1 LFVLPLLLFAS
12 AAPAALAQAK
22 PLITARVDD
31 ANRIS
36 LKGSVSPKLKGAQDL
51 GQADASQAAG
61 RLQLILQ
68 RSPEQES
75 ALQEFLQQAHQPSSP
90 NFHKWL
96 TPASFAQQFGAAD
109 SDIEQLTGWLQAH
122 GLTVAKV
129 SAGKSAIEFT
139 GTVGQVET
147 AFHTSIHTYTVK
159 GETHHANA
167 TAPQI
172 PAAFSSLVAG
182 VSQLNDFKPVSQAKL
197 AGQALY
203 NPKTHQ
209 GQPAANWT
217 YPAGYYTATAP
228 FYFLAP
234 EDVSK
239 QYDIAPAYAA
249 GLNGAGQTIGI
260 INDSNIDLSLV
271 NAYRKLFNLPANPPQ
286 VIVDGNDPGI
296 NGDAIEA
303 YLDVE
308 NAGAIAPNATVKL
321 YISGSFGLMGDG
333 GLLYSIQRAVNDDA
347 ASVLSLSFGLCEF
360 ELTQAED
367 YELSSLWEQAAAQG
381 QTVFVST
388 GDTGSFGC
396 NGLGVNG
403 FASTPWN
410 IGVGGTDIYL
420 ADYAS
425 GGASIASFW
434 SNTNDAN
441 LGSLQ
446 KTFPEQPWNGS
457 QFGLNSTT
465 YTPPGSNTGLV
476 EGGGGGASS
485 CAQNTFDPTTYTGT
499 CIAGWP
505 KPAYQTGTG
514 VPADGVRDVPD
525 VSLFASN
532 GFNGVIWPI
541 CSEAGDCTETNPFVD
556 APYVSGVGGTSASA
570 PAMAAIMALVD
581 QKYGPQGQANYV
593 LYPLAAQFP
602 AVFNDVSVGSNN
614 VPCGSYDV
622 GYFTGCSKDT
632 NDAFYSYQN
641 YAATSGYDLASGLG
655 SVDVNQLLTDWS
667 KIAFKPSATAL
678 TLSPTTL
685 THGATVTAT
694 ATVSGT
700 GTPAGA
706 VALVSSTTLPNNKGG
721 ASAQTGG
728 NTIQLVGGTGTETLT
743 SLPGGTY
750 TVTGSYSGDGIN
762 APSTSS
768 PVTVTVNPEVSTLA
782 FTPQYYDPN
791 LFQPTPIANKMQ
803 VPYNSAILMDIQIE
817 GAAGTIDGNPT
828 GSVTFT
834 NTTTSGTTT
843 TLAVVAVSAGGTAEF
858 DADNLPP
865 GNYSIGA
872 SYSGDASYKPSTV
885 APVSFSIVQSPT
897 QGFFLPDN
905 TTTYNADGSYGYQA
919 GESTN
924 IEAFLFPNVA
934 NGGLCPTG
942 NVTFQLGSGTPVTSP
957 LAACE
962 NFSFFGY
969 ASVANDLLTNLQAGT
984 YTLTATYPGD
994 ANYTPITLTQVI
1006 EVVPTT
1012 LLPSTTTVSI
1022 SPSLANINPSTVVTI
1037 TISVAGN
1044 GTIAPTGTVSF
1055 ALGNLLSSASDYTLA
1070 PAANGT
1076 ATAVLVLRAAD
1087 LLKGPNAMVVTYA
1100 GDKNY
1105 LPSAASVQVIP
1116 DDPTD
1121 FTLAALTPNVVI
1133 PSGATG
1139 TGTVTLGSL
1148 NGFAGSISLTCT
1160 APAALIC
1167 TLPAS
1172 SVPLAAAGSATATV
1186 NLNTVTAVSAT
1197 GRNVP
1202 SAFSWKSTAAP
1213 VFAAMLFLLLPNRK
1227 RFGRVLFML
1236 FFCVLLGAVA
1246 GCSKSEHVTQEP
1258 VITYQNAAPGS
1269 YSVVVTGTA
1278 ANGIVH
1284 NQNITVIVQ

>member
-1 LFVLPLLLFAS
+1 LFVLPLLLLAS
-12 AAPAALAQAK
+12 VPPAAHAQAR
-22 PLITARVDD
+22 PLISTRVDD
-31 ANRIS
+31 ANLIS

-51 GQADASQAAG
+51 GQVDASQPSG
-61 RLQLILQ
+61 RLLLVLQ

-75 ALQEFLQQAHQPSSP
+75 ALQEFLQQAHQQNSP

-96 TPASFAQQFGAAD
+96 TPAAFAQKFGAAD

-129 SAGKSAIEFT
+129 SAGKDAIEFS
-139 GTVGQVET
+139 GTIAQVQT
-147 AFHTSIHTYTVK
+147 AFHTSIHTYTVN

-172 PAAFSSLVAG
+172 PAAFSNIVAG
-182 VSQLNDFKPVSQAKL
+182 VTQLNDFKPVSQAKL
-197 AGQALY
+197 AGQATY
-203 NPKTHQ
+203 NTNTHQ
-209 GQPAANWT
+209 GQPGANWT

-234 EDVSK
+234 EDIAK

-249 GLNGAGQTIGI
+249 GINGAGQTIGI

-296 NGDAIEA
+296 TGDAVEA

-308 NAGAIAPNATVKL
+308 NAGAIAPSATVKL
-321 YISGSFGLMGDG
+321 YVAGSFGLLGDG
-333 GLLYSIQRAVNDDA
+333 GLIYSIQRAVNDDA
-347 ASVLSLSFGLCEF
+347 ASVLSLSFGECEAN
-360 ELTQAED
+360 LGQANNV
-367 YELSSLWEQAAAQG
+367 ELSSLWEQAAAQG

-396 NGLGVNG
+396 SGLAVNG
-403 FASTPWN
+403 FSSTPWN
-410 IGVGGTDIYL
+410 VAVGGTDIYL
-420 ADYAS
+420 NDYAT

-446 KTFPEQPWNGS
+446 KTFSEQPWNGS

-465 YTPPGSNTGLV
+465 YTPSGSNTGLV

-485 CAQNTFDPTTYTGT
+485 CVDSTYNASTYKTTCYS
-499 CIAGWP
+499 GWP
-505 KPAYQTGTG
+505 KPSFQVGTG
-514 VPADGVRDVPD
+514 VPADSVRDVPD
-525 VSLFASN
+525 LSLFASN

-541 CSEAGDCTETNPFVD
+541 CSEEGDCTETNPFVNTT
-556 APYVSGVGGTSASA
+556 YVSGVGGTSASA
-570 PAMAAIMALVD
+570 PAMAGIMALIN

-602 AVFNDVSVGSNN
+602 TAFNDVTVGSNN
-614 VPCGSYDV
+614 VPCASYNVGS
-622 GYFTGCSKDT
+622 FAGCKKDT
-632 NDAFYSYQN
+632 NDAYYSYQN

-655 SVDVNQLLTDWS
+655 TVDVNQMITNWA
-667 KIAFKPSATAL
+667 KITFKPSTTTL

-685 THGATVTAT
+685 THGANVTAT
-694 ATVSGT
+694 ATVTGT

-706 VALVSSTTLPNNKGG
+706 VSLVTSTTLPNNKSI
-721 ASAQTGG
+721 SA
-728 NTIQLVGGTGTETLT
+728 IQLAAGTGTETLT

-750 TVTGSYSGDGIN
+750 TVTGQYSGDGVN
-762 APSTSS
+762 AASTSA
-768 PVTVTVNPEVSTLA
+768 PVTVTVNPEASTLA
-782 FTPQYYDPN
+782 FTPQFYDPN
-791 LFQPTPIANKMQ
+791 SFAPAPITKGLQ

-817 GAAGTIDGNPT
+817 GAAGTVDGIAT

-834 NTTTSGTTT
+834 NGST
-843 TLAVVAVSAGGTAEF
+843 TLAVVPVSSGGTAEF
-858 DADNLPP
+858 DADSLPP

-872 SYSGDASYKPSTV
+872 SYSGDASYKASTV
-885 APVSFSIVQSPT
+885 APIAFTIVQSPT
-897 QGFFLPDN
+897 QGFLLGDSN
-905 TTTYNADGSYGYQA
+905 TTYNLDGSFGYFA

-924 IEAFLFPNVA
+924 IVASLYPNIT

-942 NVTFQLGSGTPVTSP
+942 NVTFQLGSGAPVTSP

-962 NFSFFGY
+962 SFSFFGY
-969 ASVANDLLTNLQAGT
+969 SSVADDLLSNLQVGT

-1037 TISVAGN
+1037 TITVAGN
-1044 GTIAPTGTVSF
+1044 GTITPTGTVQF
-1055 ALGNLLSSASDYTLA
+1055 ALGNVIGSASAYKLT
-1070 PAANGT
+1070 AASNAT

-1087 LLKGPNAMVVTYA
+1087 LLGGPNAMIVTYS
-1100 GDKNY
+1100 GDNNY
-1105 LPSAASVQVIP
+1105 LPSAASTQVIP

-1133 PSGATG
+1133 ASASTG
-1139 TGTVTLGSL
+1139 TGTITLGSL
-1148 NGFAGSISLTCT
+1148 NGFAGSISLTCS
-1160 APAALIC
+1160 APTGILC
-1167 TLPAS
+1167 SLPSS
-1172 SVPLAAAGSATATV
+1172 SVTLAAAGSATETV
-1186 NLNTVTAVSAT
+1186 NINTVTVAST
-1197 GRNVP
+1197 SGRNVP

-1213 VFAAMLFLLLPNRK
+1213 VFAAMLLLLLPTRK
-1227 RFGRVLFML
+1227 RFGRVLFAL
-1236 FFCVLLGAVA
+1236 FFCVALGTGI
-1246 GCSKSEHVTQEP
+1246 GCSKPQHVTAAP
-1258 VITYQNAAPGS
+1258 VITYQNAAPGK
-1269 YSVVVTGTA
+1269 YNVVVTGTA

-1284 NQNITVIVQ
+1284 NQSITIVVQ

>member
-1 LFVLPLLLFAS
+1 LFVLPLLLLAS
-12 AAPAALAQAK
+12 VSPAAQSQAR
-22 PLITARVDD
+22 PLISTRIDD
-31 ANRIS
+31 ANLIP
-36 LKGSVSPKLKGAQDL
+36 LKGSVSPQLKGAQDL
-51 GQADASQAAG
+51 GQVDATQPAG

-75 ALQEFLQQAHQPSSP
+75 ALQEFLQQAHEPGSP

-96 TPASFAQQFGAAD
+96 TPAAFAQKFGAAD

-129 SAGKSAIEFT
+129 SAARNAIEFT
-139 GTVGQVET
+139 GTISQVQT

-159 GETHHANA
+159 GETHHANV

-172 PAAFSSLVAG
+172 PAAFASIVAG

-197 AGQALY
+197 AGQAIY

-209 GQPAANWT
+209 GQPTANWT

-234 EDVSK
+234 EDVAK
-239 QYDIAPAYAA
+239 QYDFAPAYAA
-249 GLNGAGQTIGI
+249 GVNGAGQTIGI
-260 INDSNIDLSLV
+260 INDSNINLSLV

-296 NGDAIEA
+296 NGDAVEA

-308 NAGAIAPNATVKL
+308 NAGAIAPSATVKL
-321 YISGSFGLMGDG
+321 YISGSFGLLGDG
-333 GLLYSIQRAVNDDA
+333 GLTYAIQRAVDDDA

-360 ELTQAED
+360 HLGQAED
-367 YELSSLWEQAAAQG
+367 YQLSSFWEQAAAQG

-396 NGLGVNG
+396 TGLGVNG

-410 IGVGGTDIYL
+410 IAVGGTDIYL
-420 ADYAS
+420 TDHAS

-446 KTFPEQPWNGS
+446 KAFPEQPWNGS

-485 CAQNTFDPTTYTGT
+485 CAQNTFNQATYQGA

-505 KPAYQTGTG
+505 KPSYQVGTG
-514 VPADGVRDVPD
+514 VPNDGVRDLPD

-541 CSEAGDCTETNPFVD
+541 CAEAGDCTETNPFVD

-570 PAMAAIMALVD
+570 PAMAAIMALVN

-593 LYPLAAQFP
+593 LYPLAAQYP
-602 AVFNDVSVGSNN
+602 TVFNDVTAGNNN
-614 VPCGSYDV
+614 VPCASYDV
-622 GYFTGCSKDT
+622 GYFTGCSKDV
-632 NDAFYSYQN
+632 NDSYYSYQR

-655 SVDVNQLLTDWS
+655 TVDVNLLLTDWS

-685 THGATVTAT
+685 THGASVTAT

-706 VALVSSTTLPNNKGG
+706 VSLVSSTTLPNNKSI
-721 ASAQTGG
+721 SA
-728 NTIQLVGGTGTETLT
+728 IQLTGGTGTETLT
-743 SLPGGTY
+743 NLPGGTY
-750 TVTGSYSGDGIN
+750 TVTGSYGGDGIN

-768 PVTVTVNPEVSTLA
+768 SVTVTVNPEASILA
-782 FTPQYYDPN
+782 FNPQYYDPN
-791 LFQPTPIANKMQ
+791 LFQPTPITNKMQ

-817 GAAGTIDGNPT
+817 GAAGTVDGNPT
-828 GSVTFT
+828 GTVTFT
-834 NTTTSGTTT
+834 NGTNI
-843 TLAVVAVSAGGTAEF
+843 LAVVPVSAGGTAEF

-872 SYSGDASYKPSTV
+872 SYSGDASYNASTV
-885 APVSFSIVQSPT
+885 APVSFSIVQAAT
-897 QGFFLPDN
+897 QGYFLPDSN
-905 TTTYNADGSYGYQA
+905 ATYNPDGSFGYYA
-919 GESTN
+919 GESAN
-924 IEAFLFPNVA
+924 LGALFFPNIT

-942 NVTFQLGSGTPVTSP
+942 NVTFQLGSGAPVTSP

-962 NFSFFGY
+962 SFGLFGY
-969 ASVANDLLTNLQAGT
+969 SSVADDLLTNLQVGT

-994 ANYTPITLTQVI
+994 ANYTPLNLTQVI

-1022 SPSLANINPSTVVTI
+1022 SPSLANINPSSVVTI
-1037 TISVAGN
+1037 TITVAGN

-1055 ALGNLLSSASDYTLA
+1055 TLGNLLSSASAYKLTPSPNA
-1070 PAANGT
+1070 T
-1076 ATAVLVLRAAD
+1076 ATAVLALRAAD
-1087 LLKGPNAMVVTYA
+1087 LLAGPNVMIVAYG

-1105 LPSAASVQVIP
+1105 LPSAASGQLIP

-1121 FTLAALTPNVVI
+1121 FTLATFTPNVVI
-1133 PSGATG
+1133 KSGATG
-1139 TGTVTLGSL
+1139 SGTLTLGSL
-1148 NGFAGSISLTCT
+1148 NGFAGSISLTCA
-1160 APAALIC
+1160 APSAFIC

-1172 SVPLAAAGSATATV
+1172 SVTLAAGGNASATV

-1202 SAFSWKSTAAP
+1202 GGFSWKSTAAP
-1213 VFAAMLFLLLPNRK
+1213 LFAAMLFLLLPNRK
-1227 RFGRVLFML
+1227 RFGRVLFL
-1236 FFCVLLGAVA
+1236 LVFGILLGAGA
-1246 GCSKSEHVTQEP
+1246 GCGKSEHVTQEP

-1269 YSVVVTGTA
+1269 YNIVVTGTA
-1278 ANGIVH
+1278 SNGIVH